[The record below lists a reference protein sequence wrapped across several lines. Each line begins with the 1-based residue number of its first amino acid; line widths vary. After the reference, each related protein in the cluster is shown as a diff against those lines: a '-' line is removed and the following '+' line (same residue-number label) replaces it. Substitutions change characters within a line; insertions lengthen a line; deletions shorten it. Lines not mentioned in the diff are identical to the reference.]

1 MTAPRLHFE
10 EIAASR
16 ATAPRPLRV
25 GHVLWSL
32 CVGGMEKLVL
42 ELSVRSRPHGIE
54 PVILATGPD
63 GPLREAF
70 AARGV
75 RVHFL
80 GDRRGLSPGLLLRLA
95 DVCRSERLDLL
106 HAHDFGQWLNALLPA
121 VPLGIPLAA
130 TFHTPVRV
138 SRLQHLPARVAA
150 AASAALVA
158 CGDEVRSA
166 IGTWAP
172 AGTRIETI
180 GNGVATVS
188 HAPAA
193 RATLRKRLGIPD
205 AAAAIGFLGRLNEEN
220 GVDRLLKLF
229 LRRYR
234 GRPDVHLVLVGP
246 GELFEPLSR
255 VAEGEPNVHL
265 TGEVADGAALLGAL
279 DIYCQPSFREG
290 RSLALLEAMACGL
303 PSVST
308 TLPSI
313 RELHVEGETALLVTP
328 GDDGALD
335 GALRTLVEA
344 PPLRERMGAAAA
356 RAVGRFSIERT
367 VEEYAALY
375 RSLVRR

>member
-16 ATAPRPLRV
+16 DPSPRPLRV

-70 AARGV
+70 ATRGV

-193 RATLRKRLGIPD
+193 RATLRRRLGIPD
-205 AAAAIGFLGRLNEEN
+205 TAVAIGFLGRLNEEK

-234 GRPDVHLVLVGP
+234 GRAD
-246 GELFEPLSR
+246 
-255 VAEGEPNVHL
+255 VHL

-303 PSVST
+303 PTVST

-313 RELHVEGETALLVTP
+313 RELHVEGETAILVAP